1 MEPSS
6 GEHRSFKMF
15 QTFRGLYFIF
25 VLWLVQTFR
34 VKRIRLGCFY
44 AHIKCSQM
52 ENILSIAF
60 YTANAGLNEALL
72 GQLGW
77 LDLNQLQFDVF
88 VGIL

>member
-1 MEPSS
+1 
-6 GEHRSFKMF
+6 
-15 QTFRGLYFIF
+15 
-25 VLWLVQTFR
+25 
-34 VKRIRLGCFY
+34 
-44 AHIKCSQM
+44 M